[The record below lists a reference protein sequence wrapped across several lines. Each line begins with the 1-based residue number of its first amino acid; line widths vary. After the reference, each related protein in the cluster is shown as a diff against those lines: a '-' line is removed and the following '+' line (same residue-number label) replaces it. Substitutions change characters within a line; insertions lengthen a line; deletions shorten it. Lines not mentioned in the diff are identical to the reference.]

1 MKTFFNILQ
10 TILGKKN
17 KTYPDEPFT
26 DLSHAL
32 EPFQWQ
38 PEAPHIELMIHNI
51 YYQIKNNDFT
61 ESTDKIHCKFSALS
75 SLLNNSFLSKELK
88 EKIQDICCKAQQ
100 CYHAFSRLAHIYK
113 AKYYTLLVKNDLS
126 LNPLDPNHPNTFVL
140 VENTSTYLFSLNDL
154 VSIVETAIGNAPEFF
169 VEPVWPLNPYNNQ
182 RFTKATL
189 YNIYFKMKQSSRLIS
204 VLFHF
209 FFLEHFKLDT
219 FGEHYEPYIRENAIK
234 QFVSNSHH
242 TTLHSE
248 VLEMLKSN
256 RYTKLL
262 YIHKDFP
269 KDQLVDIFRPFLYY
283 YYISHYDI
291 KGTTKVYN
299 YHHILKLKLKKFY
312 EFNKQFGRKYVE
324 LVTNIQKRI
333 VKKEI
338 KFNCKCIPFH
348 KILVNIEEQ
357 EEYTQEN
364 SLYNYGTVIFN
375 FSSPATQLNNA
386 VEYGDADE
394 ENDEDDEDVD
404 TIPEESD
411 SVS

>member
-1 MKTFFNILQ
+1 
-10 TILGKKN
+10 
-17 KTYPDEPFT
+17 
-26 DLSHAL
+26 
-32 EPFQWQ
+32 
-38 PEAPHIELMIHNI
+38 
-51 YYQIKNNDFT
+51 
-61 ESTDKIHCKFSALS
+61 
-75 SLLNNSFLSKELK
+75 
-88 EKIQDICCKAQQ
+88 
-100 CYHAFSRLAHIYK
+100 
-113 AKYYTLLVKNDLS
+113 
-126 LNPLDPNHPNTFVL
+126 
-140 VENTSTYLFSLNDL
+140 
-154 VSIVETAIGNAPEFF
+154 
-169 VEPVWPLNPYNNQ
+169 
-182 RFTKATL
+182 
-189 YNIYFKMKQSSRLIS
+189 
-204 VLFHF
+204 
-209 FFLEHFKLDT
+209 LDT

-269 KDQLVDIFRPFLYY
+269 KDQLVNIFRPFLYY

-299 YHHILKLKLKKFY
+299 YQHILKLKLKKFY

-348 KILVNIEEQ
+348 KIVVNIEEQ

-375 FSSPATQLNNA
+375 FAPPANRLDN
-386 VEYGDADE
+386 ADE
-394 ENDEDDEDVD
+394 YDDDDEDLD